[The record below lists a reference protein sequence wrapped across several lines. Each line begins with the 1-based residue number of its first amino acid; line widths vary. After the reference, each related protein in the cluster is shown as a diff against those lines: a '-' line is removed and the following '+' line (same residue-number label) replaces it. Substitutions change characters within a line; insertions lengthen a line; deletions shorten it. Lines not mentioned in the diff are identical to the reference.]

1 MPALS
6 GEARTT
12 DLIVCA
18 VLLAIGFALG
28 RQATGPP
35 DRDASEAEAPGPA
48 GHEPSASKP
57 DGTSP
62 RAEPGGDSVEHG
74 QSLLRAA
81 GANSEP
87 QVGWEELPPDARPA
101 AVAREARSLA
111 DWARG
116 RQPGA
121 EVVVDCDEPPCL
133 VALLASGAA
142 PGALQE
148 DYEERIDEA
157 FSGAGCG
164 VGLPLPGGQWAT
176 LHCILP
182 TDNPEA
188 LELLAAGMAGRLAT
202 FTRELG
208 QR

>member
-1 MPALS
+1 M
-6 GEARTT
+6 
-12 DLIVCA
+12 
-18 VLLAIGFALG
+18 
-28 RQATGPP
+28 
-35 DRDASEAEAPGPA
+35 
-48 GHEPSASKP
+48 
-57 DGTSP
+57 TSP

-74 QSLLRAA
+74 LSLLRAA

-148 DYEERIDEA
+148 DYEERIDKA

-176 LHCILP
+176 VHCILP

-188 LELLAAGMAGRLAT
+188 LELLSAGLAGRLAT
-202 FTRELG
+202 LTQELA